1 MRSDEQNFGPEHPT
15 TAVRYSNLALVLQ
28 DLGDYAGAK
37 ELLEKAMRSD
47 EQNFGPEHPTTAV
60 RFESGLRSLRLRGLC
75 GGQGVAGKGDA
86 LR

>member
-15 TAVRYSNLALVLQ
+15 TAVSYSNLATVLQ

-47 EQNFGPEHPTTAV
+47 EQNFGPEHPTTAL
-60 RFESGLRSLRLRGLC
+60 SYSNL
-75 GGQGVAGKGDA
+75 A
-86 LR
+86 